1 MIIDD
6 SEVPF
11 DAYGDEYGYIH
22 EAYIDE
28 PEVKPKFRTVTNEE
42 FMGDK
47 GEVKEETQAAW
58 ISADDMCKA
67 ATAPVY
73 LINNIIEAKTHG
85 LIAGSSQSFKSFVA
99 LKMAHCI
106 CTGND
111 FFGHDVF
118 NTGKVLYICGEG
130 HGALGRRI
138 KALSI
143 VEGGFNDNFFIL
155 ERPLYID
162 NIAEMDW
169 LKKSIDDIK
178 PVFVMFDTFSSLA
191 TTCKEN
197 VNEEVARVLRMVSDC
212 CMDAGC
218 SSLIVHHYGKDTEKG
233 MRGASAFGANID
245 YEISMTRPDIST
257 LNATM
262 TCKKSKDGD
271 YFEAI
276 EILAHVVD
284 LGLIRQDGNPTNSLV
299 LKRGDANGNLTLRQ
313 ERVLNVIREVI
324 LKNGTSAVTEKQIRD
339 GINLE
344 FSADVKNPWKIFSD
358 VVPVLVKMELIF
370 TQNGIYWL

>member
-6 SEVPF
+6 SEVPL

-28 PEVKPKFRTVTNEE
+28 PESKSKKELKIRYVSNEDLP
-42 FMGDK
+42 GDK
-47 GEVKEETQAAW
+47 EEVKEEKQAAW

-143 VEGGFNDNFFIL
+143 VEGAFNDNFFIL

-212 CMDAGC
+212 CLDSGC
-218 SSLIVHHYGKDTEKG
+218 SSLIVHHYGKDTDKG

-262 TCKKSKDGD
+262 TADNLLEGSQVEPPFLLDPANEQDAQFISIITALREAQNRPKPFKIERKGEKVVTLLRIGALMSEDIKSVLDD
-271 YFEAI
+271 IIA
-276 EILAHVVD
+276 D
-284 LGLIRQDGNPTNSLV
+284 LGSI
-299 LKRGDANGNLTLRQ
+299 
-313 ERVLNVIREVI
+313 
-324 LKNGTSAVTEKQIRD
+324 
-339 GINLE
+339 
-344 FSADVKNPWKIFSD
+344 
-358 VVPVLVKMELIF
+358 
-370 TQNGIYWL
+370 